1 MKKYFMPIILF
12 GCITVLAGD
21 KLLAQ
26 DYKTLPPII
35 ITPTTSRVPEK
46 VWKSFQNYYSNAQ
59 NAEWYQLNRKYLVKY
74 MTEDKKNQAV
84 FGKRGRLVYNISYGY
99 ENNLPEEIRKQVK
112 SNYNDYNITAAI
124 KVTQYKRTIWVVNV
138 EDAKKMIQVKLEDGE
153 MEEIESYNK
162 I

>member
-1 MKKYFMPIILF
+1 MKKYCMPIILF
-12 GCITVLAGD
+12 GCIMMLAGT
-21 KLLAQ
+21 KLMAQ
-26 DYKTLPPII
+26 DYKTLPPIV
-35 ITPTTSRVPEK
+35 ITPTNQHVPEK

-59 NAEWYQLNRKYLVKY
+59 NTEWYQLNKKFLVKY

-99 ENNLPEEIRKQVK
+99 ENSLPEEIRKQVK
-112 SNYNDYNITAAI
+112 SNYYDYNITAAI
-124 KVTQYKRTIWVVNV
+124 KVTQQKRTIWVVNV

-153 MEEIESYNK
+153 MEEIENYNK